1 MGAAPQTSGILADM
15 SRLRRH
21 FERLVEPADIRIDG
35 DRPWDVR
42 VHDDRLYQRVL
53 AGGTLGLGEAYMDGW
68 WDCDALDQMVERAH
82 RSRIADRLVSPTSA
96 LRIAEAKV
104 RNLQKGDRSYEV
116 GRRHYDIG
124 NDLYRYMLG
133 PSMIYSCAYWRRAD
147 DLDAAQEAKLE
158 LVRNKLVLEPGMR
171 VLDIG
176 CGWGGAAKHLAERA
190 GVEVVGITVSC
201 EQARLASEATA
212 GLPIEIRVQDY
223 REVTERF
230 DRVYSIGMFEHVGAK
245 NYGAYMAAVRR
256 CLADD
261 SGLTL
266 LHTIGGNRTSSRTD
280 PWMDRYIFPNSMLPT
295 AKQITT
301 AAEAELTLE
310 DWHNFGVDYD
320 RTLMAWHANVS
331 AHWDDLPEVYD
342 ERFRRMWNFYLL
354 ISAGGFRSHYIQLW
368 QVVFSRSGLP
378 EVYSP
383 SGIR

>member
-1 MGAAPQTSGILADM
+1 MASM
-15 SRLRRH
+15 SRLRRY

-42 VHDDRLYQRVL
+42 VHDDRLFQRVL
-53 AGGTLGLGEAYMDGW
+53 AHGTLGLGEAYVDGW
-68 WDCDALDQMVERAH
+68 WDCDAIDQMVDRAH
-82 RSRIADRLVSPTSA
+82 GSQIANRLVSPMTA
-96 LRIAEAKV
+96 VRIAEAKL

-124 NDLYRYMLG
+124 NDLYGYMLG
-133 PSMIYSCAYWRRAD
+133 PSMIYSCAYWRCAA

-158 LVRNKLVLEPGMR
+158 LVRNKLMLEPGMR

-190 GVEVVGITVSC
+190 GVDVVGITVSR
-201 EQARLASEATA
+201 EQAQVASEATA
-212 GLPIEIRVQDY
+212 GLPVEIRVQDY

-245 NYGAYMAAVRR
+245 NYRAYAEAVRR
-256 CLADD
+256 CLDED

-266 LHTIGGNRTSSRTD
+266 LHTIGGNHTNSRTD
-280 PWMDRYIFPNSMLPT
+280 PWMDRYIFPNSNLPS

-301 AAEAELTLE
+301 AAEGVLTLE
-310 DWHNFGVDYD
+310 DWHNFGLDYD

-331 AHWDDLPEVYD
+331 AHWDDLPDSYD

-354 ISAGGFRSHYIQLW
+354 VSAGGFRSHYLQLW

-378 EVYSP
+378 EVYAP
-383 SGIR
+383 AGIR